1 MPLVANS
8 LGRTQ
13 VLGLTMD
20 MRGYR
25 SRQSAEK
32 RRLSWN
38 RTDVA
43 AVGFVALM
51 GIGVIATGLM

>member
-8 LGRTQ
+8 LSRTQ

-20 MRGYR
+20 MRSYR

-32 RRLSWN
+32 HRLYWY
-38 RTDVA
+38 RTCKSSGVC
-43 AVGFVALM
+43 GSY
-51 GIGVIATGLM
+51 GIGLLLTGII